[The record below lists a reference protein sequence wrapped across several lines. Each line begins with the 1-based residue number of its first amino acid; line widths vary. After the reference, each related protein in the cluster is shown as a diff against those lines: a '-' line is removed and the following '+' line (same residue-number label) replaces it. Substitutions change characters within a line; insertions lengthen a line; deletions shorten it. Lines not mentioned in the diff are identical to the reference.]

1 MSKNKSINILD
12 EILLQI
18 QWQRLVPRSRQPKK
32 VCPENIKNEHS
43 DPIFSDYRDGKITR
57 SGICKYLGIHKK
69 ELLMTL
75 VEKGE
80 LFGD

>member
-1 MSKNKSINILD
+1 MSKNKSTNLLD

-18 QWQRLVPRSRQPKK
+18 QWQRLVPRSTVSPYNAVEK
-32 VCPENIKNEHS
+32 PS
-43 DPIFSDYRDGKITR
+43 DPIFSDYRNGKMTK
-57 SGICKYLGIHKK
+57 SDFCKHLGIHEK
-69 ELLMTL
+69 EILKTL